1 MIIVRNDKKNIVE
14 FSFLENGDVFRY
26 EEGIFMVIKKV
37 ENKNGGVYN
46 AIDLENGELTLFY
59 ADEEVTALK
68 AELVVS

>member
-37 ENKNGGVYN
+37 ENKNGGIYN
-46 AIDLENGELTLFY
+46 AIDLESGELTLFY
-59 ADEEVTALK
+59 SDEEVVALK

>member
-14 FSFLENGDVFRY
+14 FSFLKNGDVFRY

-37 ENKNGGVYN
+37 ENKSGGVYN
-46 AIDLENGELTLFY
+46 AIDLKNGELTFFY
-59 ADEEVTALK
+59 TDEEVTVLK

>member
-46 AIDLENGELTLFY
+46 TIDLENGELTFFY